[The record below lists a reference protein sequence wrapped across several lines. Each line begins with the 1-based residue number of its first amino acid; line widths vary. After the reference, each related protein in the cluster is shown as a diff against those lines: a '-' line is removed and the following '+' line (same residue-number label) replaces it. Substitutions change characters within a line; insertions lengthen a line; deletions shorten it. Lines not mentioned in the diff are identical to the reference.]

1 MKSADVPVQ
10 DPVSTR
16 PSAAAAAAA
25 VGRRPWDG
33 ITGKI
38 AAVIAGMLAVFV
50 VTSALMVIQIVQ
62 LGKESPEQLGL
73 DAGHLTTVKALIEYE
88 EMLTDWRSAL
98 AASADRTARQA
109 YLKKFKAEE
118 SDIPKLLEQAKRELP
133 PGRFR
138 EEVRLFEEE
147 YAALRAQYDK
157 VLADSAA
164 PGLAQI
170 AAAEAAVRPAEEK
183 AIIRFEKAVID
194 IELARE
200 ALQVQRARD
209 ADRRLE
215 IILGIGAVILV
226 GLVMAATVI
235 VRQIV
240 RPIRLLTAT
249 ADRVARYELPDTV
262 ARIRTMGEGEEPP
275 ALTPIV
281 IGSRDETAQLASA
294 IDTLQS
300 SAVSLAVEQ
309 RLGERD
315 SAEMLI
321 NLGRRNQNL
330 LNRTLAYITDLERTE
345 TDPEVL
351 ERLFR
356 LDHATTRIRRNAES
370 MLVLAGALQTRTWAV
385 PAHMADVVRAAL
397 SEIEDYGRIE
407 IYHMQ
412 DAALRGSV
420 ISDVVHLLAELLEN
434 AAHFSPPSTQVSVVG
449 QLQPEGYRIRII
461 DEGIGMTRA
470 ELDAANETI
479 RRATEGRGASK
490 LLGLYVVGR
499 LAHRRKIE
507 VTLEASGSRGL
518 TATVLLPTELVTEA
532 PTDEGTDAAAAT
544 WEHRA
549 NVALTSPRVPS
560 AVASAPPLVEIA
572 EAQAPAPAAA
582 ATSTA
587 VADPARAITEPVAA
601 AVHEGVV
608 RRVRGAQLPDLG
620 PAASAG
626 PELASMDAGAVRGR
640 LSSLQAG
647 VRAGR
652 EVEVTESAA
661 DLDQPTPAQ
670 SEIAAAAEAVSR
682 ASAREGAAA
691 DEAPLDG
698 QSSTETP
705 GADPVEGAAVP
716 VRVRGAALPGLGL
729 MDDQPDSHL
738 SPPDA
743 NRWKLRSLQLDVD
756 AARRSEQGRQ
766 AASPEAAPR
775 DESLSPNGATT
786 SRGSTTT
793 GSTAE
798 ES

>member
-16 PSAAAAAAA
+16 PSAAAATAE

-98 AASADRTARQA
+98 TASADRTARQA

-118 SDIPKLLEQAKRELP
+118 SDIPKLLEQAKSELP

-138 EEVRLFEEE
+138 EEVELFEEE
-147 YAALRAQYDK
+147 YADLRAQYDK

-170 AAAEAAVRPAEEK
+170 AAAEAAVRPAEER

-215 IILGIGAVILV
+215 IILGIGAAILV

-262 ARIRTMGEGEEPP
+262 ARIRTMEEGEEPP

-345 TDPEVL
+345 TDPAVL

-499 LAHRRKIE
+499 LAHRRNIE

-532 PTDEGTDAAAAT
+532 PTDEGTDAATA

-572 EAQAPAPAAA
+572 EAPAPAPAATA
-582 ATSTA
+582 TA
-587 VADPARAITEPVAA
+587 VADPAPAITEPAAA

-652 EVEVTESAA
+652 GVGGSEAAA
-661 DLDQPTPAQ
+661 DLHQPTPAP
-670 SEIAAAAEAVSR
+670 SEIAAAAEAAHR
-682 ASAREGAAA
+682 ASAREAAA
-691 DEAPLDG
+691 ANEAPLEAQG
-698 QSSTETP
+698 STEAP
-705 GADPVEGAAVP
+705 GADPVEGPAVP

-729 MDDQPDSHL
+729 MDDQPDTHL
-738 SPPDA
+738 APPDA

-756 AARRSEQGRQ
+756 AARRSEQGRE
-766 AASPEAAPR
+766 AASPAAAGPH
-775 DESLSPNGATT
+775 DESLLPNGATT
-786 SRGSTTT
+786 SKGSTTT
-793 GSTAE
+793 GSIAE